1 MDKNSENPARARLL
15 ARQPRSKWMSYFYR
29 SLLVLALLG
38 GLAIAA
44 AGMYLHQLYQ
54 QTPGYNDY
62 LRLRDVQP
70 SIVLSAQGKHLTT
83 FRQYYQEKV
92 PLETISPWVI
102 KALVAT
108 EDHRFFDHQGIDY
121 LRTVSAVFHTM
132 TGSTQ
137 GGSTITQ
144 QLVRNLFTEEIG
156 RAKTGERKLREM
168 VTAFK
173 LERSTSKE
181 DILETYL
188 NTVPFLYNVVGIEM
202 AARTYYGKSAA
213 ELDVPE
219 AATLVGMLKGTSYY
233 NPILNAERARQR
245 RNVVLAQMV
254 KHGHLDQINFLALR
268 GEPLRVQLNRP
279 KEPSTIAPHFV
290 VHLRQWLTAWARQN
304 NHNLNTEGLII
315 HTTLDDNL
323 QQAATEVVA
332 RQTQALQN
340 IADVEWA
347 QRTTHPRYESPS
359 MYANLRKKV
368 EPFSHFW
375 KTNPA
380 LEEAFIR
387 ESPQYRKVVAEG
399 KSDAQALKALRADV
413 EFMRNLRG
421 EKTRLEAGFVAIDPV
436 TSEVKAWVGSRDFMR
451 DQYDHVARAVRQPG
465 STFKPFVYAA
475 ALEQGMTPSRTYR
488 DETIEIIAPDGD
500 IWRPTD
506 MSGASGRRMSLR
518 EGLVQSKNTIT
529 AQVMVDVGF
538 DTVARLA
545 QESGITQ
552 SYLKPVPSLA
562 LGTSP
567 VTLLEMVSAYTT
579 IAQQGEHRE
588 PIFVRRITDRYG
600 EVIQEFGTP
609 PQRVL
614 SVATAQNLIDMM
626 RGVVRRGTGTALLS
640 RFDIQADVAGKSGTT
655 QNNTDGWFILMHPHL
670 VAGAWI
676 GFNDQRV
683 TMRSDYWGQGG
694 NNAILLV
701 GDFYRQA
708 FKSGKLNEKVR
719 FPPPSPIKSGV
730 VQARSGKSESN
741 RSAILAA
748 EKSGPLA
755 AVGSWK
761 VRFIEPPV
769 VAATTTETFNGEISS
784 GGSANNGD
792 SGSSGNGVGGVGGV
806 TTVNP
811 LDPFN

>member
-1 MDKNSENPARARLL
+1 MDKNPASNLRARLL
-15 ARQPRSKWMSYFYR
+15 MFRPKTRLMRYFYGV
-29 SLLVLALLG
+29 SLALVLLSTV
-38 GLAIAA
+38 AIAA
-44 AGMYLHQLYQ
+44 GAMYLHQLYQ
-54 QTPGYNDY
+54 QTPSYTDY
-62 LRLRDVQP
+62 QRLRDVQP

-83 FRQYYQEKV
+83 FRQNYQERV
-92 PLETISPWVI
+92 PLEAISPWVI
-102 KALVAT
+102 KALLAT
-108 EDHRFFDHQGIDY
+108 EDHRFFDHQGIDFI
-121 LRTVSAVFHTM
+121 RTASAVFHTA

-144 QLVRNLFTEEIG
+144 QLVRNLFSEEIG
-156 RAKTGERKLREM
+156 RARTGERKLREM
-168 VTAFK
+168 VAAYK
-173 LERSTSKE
+173 LERATSKQ

-213 ELDVPE
+213 ELEIPE

-233 NPILNAERARQR
+233 NPILNAERAQQR

-268 GEPLRVQLNRP
+268 SEPLQVQFNRP
-279 KEPSTIAPHFV
+279 KEPPTSAPHFV
-290 VHLRQWLTAWARQN
+290 VHLRQWLSAWARDN
-304 NHNLNTEGLII
+304 GHNLYTDGLII
-315 HTTLDDNL
+315 HATLDDNL
-323 QQAATEVVA
+323 QQAAAEVVA

-347 QRTTHPRYESPS
+347 QRTAQAQYESPAI
-359 MYANLRKKV
+359 YANLRKKI

-375 KTNPA
+375 KINPA

-387 ESPQYRKVVAEG
+387 ESRQFREAVSAG
-399 KSDAQALKALRADV
+399 KSEAQVLLSLRADK
-413 EFMRNLRG
+413 EFMQQLRS

-436 TSEVKAWVGSRDFMR
+436 TSEVKAWIGSRDFAR

-475 ALEQGMTPSRTYR
+475 ALEQGMTPSHTYR
-488 DETIEIIAPDGD
+488 DETVEIIAPDGD

-506 MSGASGRRMSLR
+506 MAGATGRKMSLR

-545 QESGITQ
+545 QESGISQ

-588 PIFVRRITDRYG
+588 PVLVRRITDRYG
-600 EVIQEFGTP
+600 EVIQEFGGT

-614 SVATAQNLIDMM
+614 SVSTAQNLIDMM
-626 RGVVRRGTGTALLS
+626 RGVVRRGTGRALIS

-655 QNNTDGWFILMHPHL
+655 QNNTDGWFILMHPNL
-670 VAGAWI
+670 VTGAWV

-694 NNAILLV
+694 HNAILLV
-701 GDFYRQA
+701 GDFFREA
-708 FKSGKLNEKVR
+708 VKSGQVNNKLR
-719 FPPPSPIKSGV
+719 FPPPGPIKGNV
-730 VQARSGKSESN
+730 IQARAGSSESN
-741 RSAILAA
+741 QSAMVAPA
-748 EKSGPLA
+748 RTAPLA
-755 AVGSWK
+755 AINSWQA
-761 VRFIEPPV
+761 RRIEAVPAPV
-769 VAATTTETFNGEISS
+769 VSS
-784 GGSANNGD
+784 GSGEGLPSE
-792 SGSSGNGVGGVGGV
+792 SGSINSA
-806 TTVNP
+806 
-811 LDPFN
+811 DSADQFD